1 MGNSGGT
8 FRIPAGLISI
18 EKMAELNHVTT
29 TTLRLY
35 AAKAHGCDMSPE
47 EFEAQIAHPTEFDPS
62 YDWNTSEAICNKLG

>member
-1 MGNSGGT
+1 
-8 FRIPAGLISI
+8 
-18 EKMAELNHVTT
+18 MAELNHVTT

-47 EFEAQIAHPTEFDPS
+47 KFEAQIAHPTEFDPS